1 MTIEATF
8 TPDGQYVVAG
18 RFFLHLLMVKI
29 INMHTITITFQ
40 ILLLTILRGPYLEY
54 VLPPSNQ

>member
-18 RFFLHLLMVKI
+18 RFFLHLLLVKI
-29 INMHTITITFQ
+29 INMYTMACR
-40 ILLLTILRGPYLEY
+40 ILVLTAVGTLFEIRKII
-54 VLPPSNQ
+54 